1 MSTPQ
6 EPIANR
12 VIVHGASNVT
22 IGLPTVVRLIHSG
35 FNGPL
40 QIDIADGHGRSYG
53 MPTSVLFRGLPGHT
67 MRPIPPAAPANKTSA
82 ILTDIGND
90 LVYSIPVRQ
99 VAKWVWARAEQLAEL
114 SAEIVMTELPLE
126 SIATL
131 SKSRFRFFRA
141 IFFPGSTVGFSELR
155 ESAQQLN
162 ESVREIASVF
172 NAKLIVPPAA
182 WYGFDP
188 IHIRRLARRDAWT
201 HTMEAWEAWS
211 KPKSLKPSAVGSVR
225 IWGSKSQYGSW
236 RGKDRTHSN
245 TLALDSKTTL
255 RFF

>member
-1 MSTPQ
+1 MSTPE

-35 FNGPL
+35 FDGPV

-53 MPTSVLFRGLPGHT
+53 IGTSVLLRGLPGHT

-90 LVYSIPVRQ
+90 LVYSIPVTQ
-99 VAKWVWARAEQLAEL
+99 IAEWVWARAEQLVELGAEL
-114 SAEIVMTELPLE
+114 VLTELPLE

-131 SKSRFRFFRA
+131 SKTRFAFFRTL
-141 IFFPGSTVGFSELR
+141 FFPGSTVEFSELR
-155 ESAQQLN
+155 EAAQQLN
-162 ESVREIASVF
+162 ESVREIASAL
-172 NAKLIVPPAA
+172 NAKLVVPQAA

-188 IHIRRLARRDAWT
+188 IHIRRSARRDAWT
-201 HTMEAWEAWS
+201 HIMNTWS
-211 KPKSLKPSAVGSVR
+211 DWSEPESLKPSAVGSVR
-225 IWGSKSQYGSW
+225 IWTSKSQYGSW
-236 RGKDRTHSN
+236 RGKDRTHSK
-245 TLALDSKTTL
+245 TLALDSRTTL